1 LFSARYMMLFA
12 AAATLAA
19 CGGKGPAP
27 ISSGERY
34 STASDVVEDYRL
46 GVGDRLRVTVYRE
59 ADLTGEYAVA
69 ADGTVSL
76 PLIGNVKAL
85 GRSVDEFTRDAQTRY
100 GDGYLRDPKLS
111 VSVINYRPFFI
122 LGEVD
127 TPGQY
132 PYTIG
137 MTLPMA
143 VATAKHRADQA
154 ARRRRGGSLPRRAR
168 AADLSRR
175 HRSGRRA
182 FLLIPS

>member
-1 LFSARYMMLFA
+1 MMLVA

-27 ISSGERY
+27 ISSGERF
-34 STASDVVEDYRL
+34 SVAGDVVEDYRL
-46 GVGDRLRVTVYRE
+46 GVGDRLRVIVYRE

-69 ADGTVSL
+69 ADGNVSL

-85 GRSVDEFTRDAQTRY
+85 GRSVDDFARDAQARY
-100 GDGYLRDPKLS
+100 GDGYLREPKLS
-111 VSVINYRPFFI
+111 ASVINYRPFFI

-143 VATAKHRADQA
+143 VATAKGYTPRAD
-154 ARRRRGGSLPRRAR
+154 RGTVRIKRLGASEEEVYRVAPELRIYPGDTVRVGER
-168 AADLSRR
+168 
-175 HRSGRRA
+175 
-182 FLLIPS
+182 FF